1 MWVNRLHYESLFEN
15 LTIERA
21 KNSIAEARLAAMQAT
36 QDWLTLHVNRLENER
51 RILTEARLGLVFPSP
66 EISRSPER
74 SSPSSF
80 ETAPDG
86 TEAQRMDPDVVR
98 GVPHDALPLVQLM
111 AASLEDVGDDQAAE
125 LGVSHDSH
133 GFAVYRR

>member
-1 MWVNRLHYESLFEN
+1 MWVTRRHYETLFEN
-15 LTIERA
+15 LTIARETT
-21 KNSIAEARLAAMQAT
+21 SQLQARLAAMQAT

-51 RILTEARLGLVFPSP
+51 RILTEARLGLVFPAP

-74 SSPSSF
+74 ASPSSA
-80 ETAPDG
+80 ETAEG
-86 TEAQRMDPDVVR
+86 AEARLSGDVIR

>member
-51 RILTEARLGLVFPSP
+51 RILTEARLGLVFPAP

-74 SSPSSF
+74 ASPSSF
-80 ETAPDG
+80 ETPPDS
-86 TEAQRMDPDVVR
+86 TEGQRMDPDVIR
-98 GVPHDALPLVQLM
+98 GVPHDSLPIAQLM

-125 LGVSHDSH
+125 LGVSHDAH

>member
-1 MWVNRLHYESLFEN
+1 MWVTRRHYETLFEN

-21 KNSIAEARLAAMQAT
+21 KNSIGEARLAAMQAT

-51 RILTEARLGLVFPSP
+51 RILTEARLGLMFPSP

-74 SSPSSF
+74 SSPSSS
-80 ETAPDG
+80 ETAEDDA
-86 TEAQRMDPDVVR
+86 EARLSGDVIH
-98 GVPHDALPLVQLM
+98 GLPHDALPLAQLM
-111 AASLEDVGDDQAAE
+111 AASMEDVGDDEAAA
-125 LGVSHDSH
+125 LGVAHDSH

>member
-1 MWVNRLHYESLFEN
+1 MWVSRLHYESLFEN

-51 RILTEARLGLVFPSP
+51 RILTEARLGLVFPAP
-66 EISRSPER
+66 EISRSPEP
-74 SSPSSF
+74 SSPSSA
-80 ETAPDG
+80 ETEPDG
-86 TEAQRMDPDVVR
+86 TEAQKDGGVIK
-98 GVPHDALPLVQLM
+98 GVPHDAVALAQLM
-111 AASLEDVGDDQAAE
+111 TASLEDVGDDQAAE
-125 LGVSHDSH
+125 LGVSHDAH

>member
-51 RILTEARLGLVFPSP
+51 RILTEARLGLVFPAP

-74 SSPSSF
+74 SSPSSA
-80 ETAPDG
+80 ETAPDDA
-86 TEAQRMDPDVVR
+86 EARLTGDVIR
-98 GVPHDALPLVQLM
+98 GVPHDAVPLAQLM